1 MSLINTLKQ
10 LCDYC
15 NKQANSEN
23 QQGTRILKSHRTPP
37 STRSISVQTAQ
48 EAQGQILTQTIFKRQ
63 GTIQRHSDILE
74 KEAQAPREERK
85 ETQNKTNKQ
94 KKVWWKTHK
103 ALSKPKRNQIFSQ
116 VSSRI
121 ELTLVNLF
129 SWYQT
134 AE

>member
-15 NKQANSEN
+15 NKQDNSEN
-23 QQGTRILKSHRTPP
+23 QQGVRILKSHRTLP
-37 STRSISVQTAQ
+37 STRPISVQTAQ
-48 EAQGQILTQTIFKRQ
+48 EAQGQILTQTIFKCQ

-74 KEAQAPREERK
+74 KEAQASREERK
-85 ETQNKTNKQ
+85 ETRNKTK
-94 KKVWWKTHK
+94 KKVWWKTHNEP
-103 ALSKPKRNQIFSQ
+103 SKLKRNQISSQ

-129 SWYQT
+129 SQYQR